1 MLTTTADTER
11 AAGPRATG
19 ADQPAQPHELK
30 LPLTVLSRLR
40 CPCCRGQLRADGEAL
55 RCLEAECA
63 TRFPVVDGIPVLINE
78 QRSVFAI
85 SDFLERR
92 ATTFSLR
99 PRPFERLLAGALDRL
114 PSISH
119 AVNADRNYARL
130 GELLASATPVAD
142 VLVVG
147 GSVLGAGMETFASN
161 SSVQLIATD
170 VSFGPCTAVICDA
183 HDLPFADGSF
193 DGVVVQA
200 VLEHVVDPTRCVEE
214 IHRVLKGRGVVYA
227 ETPFMQQVHMG
238 PYDFTRFTHSGHRR
252 LFRWFEEVESGAVCG
267 PGMALA
273 WAYQYFLLSFA
284 TSRLVRGLLRGFAS
298 LTAFPLKY
306 VDHYLLQRRGA
317 IDAASGCYFIGRK
330 SEELFTDRDLIRYY
344 KGAVGVAK

>member
-1 MLTTTADTER
+1 MLTTTADAER
-11 AAGPRATG
+11 AAGPRANG
-19 ADQPAQPHELK
+19 AEQPAQLHELK
-30 LPLTVLSRLR
+30 LPLTMLSRLR
-40 CPCCRGQLRADGEAL
+40 CPCCRGQLLADGEAL

-99 PRPFERLLAGALDRL
+99 PRPFE
-114 PSISH
+114 
-119 AVNADRNYARL
+119 RNYARL

-252 LFRWFEEVESGAVCG
+252 LFRRFEEVESGAVCG